1 MRSSH
6 KLVSRLLAAYQG
18 SLAERWLVSCE
29 DETSQN
35 TQDETKRGYN
45 ATEACNRYL
54 LGIYLRKFSHI
65 IVGPYLACDQAFFFS
80 KQGEGE
86 KKNAFLIGDVIGYL
100 T

>member
-6 KLVSRLLAAYQG
+6 KLVSRLLAAYQA
-18 SLAERWLVSCE
+18 SLAESCE

-54 LGIYLRKFSHI
+54 LGISLLKFSHI
-65 IVGPYLACDQAFFFS
+65 IIGPYLACDQAFFFS